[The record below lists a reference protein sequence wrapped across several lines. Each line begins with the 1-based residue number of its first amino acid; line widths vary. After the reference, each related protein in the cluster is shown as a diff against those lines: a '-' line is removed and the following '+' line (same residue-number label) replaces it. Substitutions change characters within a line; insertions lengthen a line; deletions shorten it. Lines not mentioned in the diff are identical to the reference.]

1 MPLLETLPVGP
12 DTAQWPVWGTTARVV
27 VTDPADLP
35 LARTVVRGE
44 LAVVGRAA
52 SRFRRDSELAR
63 VSRAGGR
70 PILVSPLFATLV
82 RVALDAARATGG
94 DVDPTLGSGLRALG
108 YDRDFARVTES
119 GPGPAVGAGVRRAG
133 WREVRLVGRELTVPG
148 GTVLDLGATA
158 KAWTA
163 DRCAEL
169 IAARTGS
176 GVLVSLGG
184 DIATAGPV
192 PGTGWQ
198 VLVADGTDQPREQIT
213 LPAGAALATSS
224 TISRSWSS
232 SGRSLHHILDPRTC
246 QPARPVWR
254 TVSVAANSCVQA
266 NTLSTAAIVRGS
278 TASEWLRRMGAPA
291 RLVDAAG
298 QVHPV
303 GGWPA

>member
-12 DTAQWPVWGTTARVV
+12 GTAQWPAWGTTARVV

-52 SRFRRDSELAR
+52 SRFRRDSELSVVAR
-63 VSRAGGR
+63 SGGAPVR
-70 PILVSPLFATLV
+70 ISPLLATLV
-82 RVALDAARATGG
+82 GVALTAARRTDG

-108 YDRDFARVTES
+108 YDRDFARI
-119 GPGPAVGAGVRRAG
+119 GPARAPAPGPVRRVG
-133 WREVRLVGRELTVPG
+133 WRQVRLVGRELTVPA

-163 DRCAEL
+163 DRCAAL
-169 IAARTGS
+169 IAARCAS

-184 DIATAGPV
+184 DIATAGPA
-192 PGTGWQ
+192 PDDGWQ
-198 VLVADGTDQPREQIT
+198 ILVADGADQPQDRIW
-213 LPAGAALATSS
+213 LPGGAALATSS
-224 TISRSWSS
+224 TISRSWRG
-232 SGRSLHHILDPRTC
+232 SGRALHHILDPRTC
-246 QPARPVWR
+246 RPAEPVWR
-254 TVSVAANSCVQA
+254 TVSVAADSCVHA

-278 TASEWLRRMGAPA
+278 AALRWLRGLGAPA

-298 QVHPV
+298 RVHAT
-303 GGWPA
+303 GRWPA